1 MDPEVVARVHILPT
15 ITYVNSVGD
24 VVEKRSMK
32 ILYVRH
38 TNLRSSGTQ
47 NKGSQLK
54 PSSVRLI
61 RTILWYNI
69 PTVVQAVGTKAVG
82 SLWNSN
88 LRL

>member
-1 MDPEVVARVHILPT
+1 MTAFSRNDVEKGTLPMLCYMDPEVVARVHILPT

-61 RTILWYNI
+61 RTIL
-69 PTVVQAVGTKAVG
+69 
-82 SLWNSN
+82 
-88 LRL
+88 